1 MKRKG
6 DEVINNSLRKECRRE
21 RKLDGKVVFVIE
33 DFLHSQEIDLL
44 KEDIDM
50 FRRVFTEQFDQ
61 NDLGDYGSAIDPFEF
76 QNIFPNSSI
85 RIQQESY
92 LNSRWKTVEESL
104 CKEVNPAIKEV
115 FSSIVFTKIPQIL
128 SAVLFDCNDQQ
139 NLFLFNEQYIVK
151 DVDSS
156 IAFRWHRDADEQF
169 SATLDHEKP
178 LYISIWCNLDPVSK
192 VNGTIA
198 FEKSA
203 NIIRV
208 RRGNETEEHKS
219 LNFFST
225 TSSSSPPN
233 EDEEGIEL
241 DLPKGSLVMFGSQ
254 IWHRSGINQSN
265 SARRVFYTQYS
276 TEPITLK
283 EKHKPQSIETPISFA
298 IPVTI
303 NNPFII

>member
-6 DEVINNSLRKECRRE
+6 DEIINHPCAKECRRE
-21 RKLDGKVVFVIE
+21 GKLDGEVVFVIE
-33 DFLHSQEIDLL
+33 DFLNLKEIDLL
-44 KEDIDM
+44 NEDIDM
-50 FRRVFTEQFDQ
+50 FRKVFREQFNQ
-61 NDLGDYGSAIDPFEF
+61 SDLGDYGSAIDPFEF
-76 QNIFPNSSI
+76 QNILPSSSI
-85 RIQQESY
+85 RIQQDSY
-92 LNSRWKTVEESL
+92 LNSRWKTVEESS
-104 CKEVNPAIKEV
+104 CKEINSGIKEV
-115 FSSIVFTKIPQIL
+115 FSSVVFTKIPQII
-128 SAVLFDCNDQQ
+128 SAYLFHCNYQQ

-151 DVDSS
+151 DTESS

-198 FEKSA
+198 FQKSA

-208 RRGNETEEHKS
+208 QGGNETEEHKN

-225 TSSSSPPN
+225 SSSPPPN

-241 DLPKGSLVMFGSQ
+241 DLPKGSLVIFGSQ
-254 IWHRSGINQSN
+254 VWHRSGINQSN

-298 IPVTI
+298 IPITI
-303 NNPFII
+303 KNLFAI